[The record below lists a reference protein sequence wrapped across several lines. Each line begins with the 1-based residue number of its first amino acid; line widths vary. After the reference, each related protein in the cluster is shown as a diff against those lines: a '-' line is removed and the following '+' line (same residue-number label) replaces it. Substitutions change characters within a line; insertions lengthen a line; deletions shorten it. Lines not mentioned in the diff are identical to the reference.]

1 MPGTVRY
8 QCDAVKR
15 PTLTDRL
22 RRETGVLLGVTC
34 LLWVQVPGPVA
45 RAAPTPDFSLEVTP
59 TRLVIPPAASSA
71 ARRFQVINA
80 GRKPFTVTV
89 QKADFTAG
97 EDGALHFRPDAP
109 YAAASW
115 VQVTPTHFVV
125 TPGATADVTFRVS
138 MPDRAEPG
146 DHQLALIFKVPAGRN
161 AANIRINR
169 GIATP
174 VFIAVPGPISRSV
187 EISRLRAPG
196 FALHG
201 PVLFSTR
208 VHDIGTVHRDFRGK
222 GRLRVDVGGSR
233 VSFPDFTVLRDATR
247 EVTARWNP
255 PLMCVC
261 HATLSVPGSDGTRS
275 TAAVRIIIFPLHL
288 LAILLG
294 GLLALLLL
302 GWFVRRRY
310 RTKVLAA
317 ASALRMDQGADEDDH
332 RV

>member
-1 MPGTVRY
+1 
-8 QCDAVKR
+8 
-15 PTLTDRL
+15 
-22 RRETGVLLGVTC
+22 
-34 LLWVQVPGPVA
+34 
-45 RAAPTPDFSLEVTP
+45 
-59 TRLVIPPAASSA
+59 
-71 ARRFQVINA
+71 VINA

-97 EDGALHFRPDAP
+97 DDGALHFQPDAP

-125 TPGATADVTFRVS
+125 APGATTDVTFRVS

-174 VFIAVPGPISRSV
+174 VFIAVPGPVSRSV
-187 EISRLRAPG
+187 EVSRLRAPG

-201 PVLFSTR
+201 PLLFSTR

-222 GRLRVDVGGSR
+222 GKLHVDVGGSR
-233 VSFPDFTVLRDATR
+233 VSFPDFTVLRDSTR

-261 HATLSVPGSDGTRS
+261 HATLSVPGSAGTQS
-275 TAAVRIIIFPLHL
+275 TAAVRIIVFPLHL

-310 RTKVLAA
+310 RAKVLAA
-317 ASALRMDQGADEDDH
+317 AAALRVDQGADEEDH